1 MVAERPDEN
10 LKARHT
16 GRFEAVSDAQEILDG
31 VWRFTAVHPEWEEG
45 EDWPAEVAW
54 WAVRGPDGL
63 ALIDPL
69 VEDWDELDAL
79 VGGSGGCAG
88 IVRTIFWHQRSIS
101 EAARRY
107 GAEVWAGTAPPS
119 IVAEPFDHVVED
131 RAPLPGG
138 LEARVLVRDDEFAVW
153 LPEPRALAFGDCML
167 RDADGHLSMCPESWV
182 ARDGGRA
189 RLREDL
195 VPLLELAPEHILVSH
210 GPLVL
215 ADGPEAL
222 ARAVAEPQ

>member
-1 MVAERPDEN
+1 MSPLEQILPN
-10 LKARHT
+10 L
-16 GRFEAVSDAQEILDG
+16 
-31 VWRFTAVHPEWEEG
+31 WRATAVHPDWNEG

-54 WAVRGPDGL
+54 WAVRGPGGL

-69 VEDWDELDAL
+69 VEDWEALDAL

-88 IVRTIFWHQRSIS
+88 IVRTIFWHKRSIS

-107 GAEVWAGTAPPS
+107 GAEVWAGTAPPP
-119 IVAEPFDHVVED
+119 IVAEAFDHVVKD
-131 RAPLPGG
+131 GGALPGG
-138 LEARVLVRDDEFAVW
+138 LEATVLMRDDELAVW
-153 LPEPRALAFGDCML
+153 LPEQRALVFGDCML
-167 RDADGHLSMCPESWV
+167 RGADGHLSMCPESWL

-215 ADGPEAL
+215 ADGPGAL
-222 ARAVAEPQ
+222 ERAVAQPR